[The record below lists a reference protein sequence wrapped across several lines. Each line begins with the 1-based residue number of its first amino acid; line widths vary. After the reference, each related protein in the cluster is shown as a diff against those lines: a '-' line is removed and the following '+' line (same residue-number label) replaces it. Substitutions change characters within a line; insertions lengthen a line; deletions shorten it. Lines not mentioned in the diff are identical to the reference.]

1 MKNTWHPVNRMKTYL
16 SVYYLIQFCGHSWIF
31 TNLTARLLF
40 FGKDSFAD
48 TFYTI
53 GLVMQA
59 CQLLSV
65 LELLHI
71 LMDLEQQSFLPKFSQ
86 VTERLIIL
94 FLVISSQEEVQSK
107 CIVCFLFFLWNLWD
121 VIRYPYLLLS
131 AVGIDYPALTWLYH
145 TLWIPFH
152 PLSLLAE
159 VYTVY
164 ESLPYFEALG
174 TFCYTI
180 SLPFVISIHFPY
192 ILKIYLV
199 LLPAGVLYTCSHLYS
214 KRKLYLKQQELKLK
228 VK

>member
-1 MKNTWHPVNRMKTYL
+1 MKTYL

-40 FGKDSFAD
+40 FGKD

-159 VYTVY
+159 VPQRRTEVP
-164 ESLPYFEALG
+164 LRQLIP
-174 TFCYTI
+174 
-180 SLPFVISIHFPY
+180 
-192 ILKIYLV
+192 
-199 LLPAGVLYTCSHLYS
+199 LLANS
-214 KRKLYLKQQELKLK
+214 
-228 VK
+228 